1 MRILITVW
9 PRMYREA
16 LALSVH
22 RRRPGLEVRIAS
34 PTASEEEVA
43 SFRPHLLVRND
54 NDGLDSGLLSGVP
67 CWVEVLYSDGMDA
80 KIGVKGSV
88 SEVSD
93 TSMDELFTVVDE
105 AQELISGA

>member
-1 MRILITVW
+1 MRILITVS

-34 PTASEEEVA
+34 PAETEEEVT
-43 SFRPHLLVRND
+43 SFRPHLLVH

-67 CWVEVLYSDGMDA
+67 CRVEVLYSDGMDA

-88 SEVSD
+88 SEVGD
-93 TSMDELFTVVDE
+93 ISMDELFTLVDE
-105 AQELISGA
+105 AEELISGA